1 MLDKKMEM
9 LDMFVAT
16 LVAVSV
22 FLSTFFFIVEI
33 ELQCIEKMQYEECI
47 SKCSRYSINFPVLVI
62 FLESKR
68 SMAQS
73 STKYQYQISRHLF
86 NRR

>member
-1 MLDKKMEM
+1 MEM

-33 ELQCIEKMQYEECI
+33 ELQCIEKMQYD
-47 SKCSRYSINFPVLVI
+47 Y
-62 FLESKR
+62 
-68 SMAQS
+68 
-73 STKYQYQISRHLF
+73 TKNVSPNVHGTV
-86 NRR
+86 